1 MMTSIKF
8 QEAAGFEEPSHGDF
22 EPQGGKFVRR
32 DDLTGRHSTDAEC
45 EFVKNNIAALLHSVG
60 NSSVQEIDRLT
71 DELQVLRDL
80 LLGEGSR
87 VQRGIIEYAQLSQS
101 VMHTTRIIKESL
113 AEVQR

>member
-8 QEAAGFEEPSHGDF
+8 QEAAGFEEPSDGDF
-22 EPQGGKFVRR
+22 ETQVGKLVRR
-32 DDLTGRHSTDAEC
+32 DDPTGRHSTDAEC
-45 EFVKNNIAALLHSVG
+45 EFVPNNIAALLHSVG
-60 NSSVQEIDRLT
+60 SSSVQEIDRLT

-80 LLGEGSR
+80 LLSEGSR

-113 AEVQR
+113 AEVQ